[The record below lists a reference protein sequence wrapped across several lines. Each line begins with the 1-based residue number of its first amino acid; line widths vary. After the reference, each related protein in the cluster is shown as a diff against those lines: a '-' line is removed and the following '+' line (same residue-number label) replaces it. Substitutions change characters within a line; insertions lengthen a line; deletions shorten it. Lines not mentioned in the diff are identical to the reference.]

1 VRAGDASP
9 RQIREWRNDLAAF
22 RDTYTAY
29 LNQTLN
35 MNKPVPAALRRE
47 VVRLAQPAQEALHS
61 IGAVFA
67 WDPPPITQ
75 TPRIYGVVNTVFLHE
90 TPFGGFSEGMFG
102 NWPTSYEGI
111 LNAVEIGIS
120 HLDKLAIDVRR
131 RRRNPLYWG
140 DRVLRA
146 LLGFPA
152 YLLGLIFR
160 VPARQIDESAL
171 GLALRIAAFVVEVAV
186 LVLGLNELLHWF

>member
-1 VRAGDASP
+1 VRPTDASP
-9 RQIREWRNDLAAF
+9 RQIREWRHDLTAF

-35 MNKPVPAALRRE
+35 SGKPVPAALRRE
-47 VVRLAQPAQEALHS
+47 VVRLAQPAQEALDS
-61 IGAVFA
+61 IGAAFA

-75 TPRIYGVVNTVFLHE
+75 TPRIYGLVNTVFLHE
-90 TPFGGFSEGMFG
+90 TPFGGFTEGIFG

-111 LNAVEIGIS
+111 LNTAEIGIA
-120 HLDKLAIDVRR
+120 HLDKLALEVRR

-140 DRVLRA
+140 DRILRA

-152 YLLGLIFR
+152 YLLSLIFR
-160 VPARQIDESAL
+160 VPARQIEESVL
-171 GLALRIAAFVVEVAV
+171 GLALRIAAFIVEIGV
-186 LVLGLNELLHWF
+186 LILGLNELLHWF